1 MQDITL
7 SKGQC
12 HTITFQ
18 SSRIQMEF
26 RKMLTDYFRNRRPS
40 ECKYLKIF
48 DDNGNKIRGRDFY
61 SVIFE
66 CNVINLKEEKSTQ
79 KIIQDFLY
87 NQLENSP
94 VLLEDYMDFQ
104 HKIEEFL
111 TKIGIKDSELM
122 IDFQSSNKTITQFIR
137 SLEISIDSN
146 NNIDISNSAIRN
158 FLIKLLL
165 KLNIHNKDV
174 ILVVTYPESDVG
186 SDDYQQIINGFN
198 DLKVTTL
205 ILTSHHDFLVSVPK
219 ENMFLIDENG
229 LCYDIVTLEQEL
241 LAFDLV
247 GKNNITEVAKSLAYV
262 DFLEDYTLLDHN
274 LKEFLLSNKF

>member
-1 MQDITL
+1 
-7 SKGQC
+7 

-18 SSRIQMEF
+18 SSRIQMKF

-146 NNIDISNSAIRN
+146 NNID
-158 FLIKLLL
+158 
-165 KLNIHNKDV
+165 
-174 ILVVTYPESDVG
+174 
-186 SDDYQQIINGFN
+186 
-198 DLKVTTL
+198 
-205 ILTSHHDFLVSVPK
+205 
-219 ENMFLIDENG
+219 
-229 LCYDIVTLEQEL
+229 
-241 LAFDLV
+241 
-247 GKNNITEVAKSLAYV
+247 
-262 DFLEDYTLLDHN
+262 
-274 LKEFLLSNKF
+274 

>member
-1 MQDITL
+1 
-7 SKGQC
+7 
-12 HTITFQ
+12 
-18 SSRIQMEF
+18 
-26 RKMLTDYFRNRRPS
+26 
-40 ECKYLKIF
+40 
-48 DDNGNKIRGRDFY
+48 
-61 SVIFE
+61 
-66 CNVINLKEEKSTQ
+66 
-79 KIIQDFLY
+79 
-87 NQLENSP
+87 NSP

-111 TKIGIKDSELM
+111 TKIGIRDSELM

-229 LCYDIVTLEQEL
+229 LCYDI
-241 LAFDLV
+241 
-247 GKNNITEVAKSLAYV
+247 
-262 DFLEDYTLLDHN
+262 
-274 LKEFLLSNKF
+274 